1 MAWGCNVS
9 TFVTSAF
16 QIENDF
22 IDQVMRYLSPVASC
36 LYLTIVR
43 KTRGWQ
49 KEVDRISISQFQELS
64 GVKSRATVCRAI
76 AELVDAGLVDEEKD
90 TRGNLY
96 RISDTP
102 LASLKNGLVQKI
114 DQPAS
119 PKNGPV
125 DDSASLKIEPALVQ
139 KMDSNQSKNW
149 TSASPKNGHT
159 ENNLLKQENKLL
171 KQEKSSR
178 VFEDQKS
185 GLAETIQRES
195 PKPPESLPTVRGRL
209 KPNHSQASVQTLN
222 TLSPAVSQ
230 FYQDLRRL
238 CVDLSVDDPCLAL
251 AGSKQANQLAMTVL
265 HMKTNG
271 GFIRAMWY
279 TLAEM
284 GLAEQVA
291 A

>member
-1 MAWGCNVS
+1 MDNS
-9 TFVTSAF
+9 L
-16 QIENDF
+16 D
-22 IDQVMRYLSPVASC
+22 
-36 LYLTIVR
+36 
-43 KTRGWQ
+43 K
-49 KEVDRISISQFQELS
+49 
-64 GVKSRATVCRAI
+64 
-76 AELVDAGLVDEEKD
+76 
-90 TRGNLY
+90 Y
-96 RISDTP
+96 R
-102 LASLKNGLVQKI
+102 
-114 DQPAS
+114 
-119 PKNGPV
+119 
-125 DDSASLKIEPALVQ
+125 DSASLKIEPALVQ

>member
-1 MAWGCNVS
+1 M
-9 TFVTSAF
+9 SAF
-16 QIENDF
+16 IPNSFQVTNDYV
-22 IDQVMRYLSPVASC
+22 DHAMSKVSPVATV
-36 LYLTIVR
+36 LYLLIVR

-49 KEVDRISISQFQELS
+49 KQTDQISISQFMLFS
-64 GVKSRATVCRAI
+64 GVKSRSTVARAVT
-76 AELVDAGLVDEEKD
+76 ELVDIGLIDEIKNPK
-90 TRGNLY
+90 GNFY
-96 RISDTP
+96 RISDEP
-102 LASLKNGLVQKI
+102 LSSLKNGLVQKI